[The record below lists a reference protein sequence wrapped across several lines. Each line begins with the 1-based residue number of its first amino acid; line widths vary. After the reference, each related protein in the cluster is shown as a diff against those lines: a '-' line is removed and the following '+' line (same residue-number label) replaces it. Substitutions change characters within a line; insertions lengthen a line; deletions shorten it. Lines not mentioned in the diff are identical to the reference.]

1 MQDFIYD
8 LNSFTSLKKWDL
20 TIWYFYKHWLFLLM
34 TKVLFAVVL
43 DINHTFIGGSFRAHI
58 GKQRKANE
66 VEKLT
71 MWRIHSGSGCT
82 QFLIRR
88 LIIPLLTHDM
98 VYALKFALDFAFI
111 RFMQSEIYA
120 RKEKR
125 EKMQKISFSSN
136 SSLVGIAKHHSTTKK
151 GLPTYICKIKEVK
164 MTIDKILPAHTKKR
178 RKYWTNSDIEYRV
191 SKSNPSLTLC
201 SKLDSGQDKGEK
213 DINYRLTRR

>member
-1 MQDFIYD
+1 MLKNKTFLVIWKNINLVIFRHCDF
-8 LNSFTSLKKWDL
+8 
-20 TIWYFYKHWLFLLM
+20 FLLM
-34 TKVLFAVVL
+34 ARVLFTFVL
-43 DINHTFIGGSFRAHI
+43 HINHTFIGGSFRAHI

-66 VEKLT
+66 EEKLT
-71 MWRIHSGSGCT
+71 MWRIHSWSRCT

-136 SSLVGIAKHHSTTKK
+136 SSLVGIAKHRSTTKK
-151 GLPTYICKIKEVK
+151 ACQHVYAKS
-164 MTIDKILPAHTKKR
+164 
-178 RKYWTNSDIEYRV
+178 RK
-191 SKSNPSLTLC
+191 
-201 SKLDSGQDKGEK
+201 
-213 DINYRLTRR
+213 

>member
-1 MQDFIYD
+1 MR
-8 LNSFTSLKKWDL
+8 LNNLV
-20 TIWYFYKHWLFLLM
+20 FYKHWLFLLM

-43 DINHTFIGGSFRAHI
+43 HINHTFIGGSFRAHI

-164 MTIDKILPAHTKKR
+164 MTKFFQLTPREEENIGQI
-178 RKYWTNSDIEYRV
+178 
-191 SKSNPSLTLC
+191 LTLNTEC
-201 SKLDSGQDKGEK
+201 PRAILLWHSVASW
-213 DINYRLTRR
+213 TR